1 MSYDQND
8 IDKFFSALHE
18 VPENVS
24 IKKVHQLINHPPA
37 QARLVETNSIKPF
50 IIMSV
55 LTSVI
60 IATTWFLW
68 PAAEENESE
77 LKLERI
83 EHFPEMK
90 VPKRKTEIA
99 LESLPADVATTEE
112 VQPVKHS
119 REVAIIESQPA
130 ITPTD
135 QQVIVEDS
143 VEEIF
148 SQEANLTD
156 CGWSKDQVIPADD
169 VVLQLTV
176 EELSRLGFEYEES
189 DKKRGLYYL
198 NEHEGIVSSFL
209 MDWKKRGSSTFRSTW
224 APQRS
229 SDNDNIKK
237 DPSHFDFYPL
247 FMTDFTGES
256 VRGAVI
262 PGSAKMD
269 QRDLYVGI
277 KLNQQVSSLFDQEQ
291 TIWFQPTESF
301 LALLP
306 DRYSYLSETVKCIR
320 ELRDQTGRTNIVSHY
335 LNSMMEGIQ
344 ALELPQDKLEQMGF
358 EFSNNQIEYSQQET
372 ALCGMTLSLGEDE
385 MGVDMRG
392 RHPKRLSK
400 LVFVSD
406 NLGRQW
412 VSWNCDKG
420 NKEKSNEAFVASY
433 ETLIPVILSK
443 STYPFLTKDQFL
455 WFEATDELLGVI
467 PGEQGQQIREEY
479 EYLVAEVKSDLTTSC
494 TFFEACRSTIH
505 LHELE
510 VYPNPTSDGKVSI
523 RFQLPEQSD
532 LSITLTDLN
541 GKEVS
546 QLISRKTYDSGLNE
560 LKLNVATAMPGMYL
574 LIIRTKDGY
583 LSRRIMIK

>member
-1 MSYDQND
+1 MS
-8 IDKFFSALHE
+8 I
-18 VPENVS
+18 V
-24 IKKVHQLINHPPA
+24 
-37 QARLVETNSIKPF
+37 
-50 IIMSV
+50 
-55 LTSVI
+55 TSVI

-68 PAAEENESE
+68 PSAEENESE

-83 EHFPEMK
+83 EHFPEVK
-90 VPKRKTEIA
+90 VPERKTEIV
-99 LESLPADVATTEE
+99 LESLPVDVTTSEE
-112 VQPVKHS
+112 VQPIKQS
-119 REVAIIESQPA
+119 GDAATIESQPA
-130 ITPTD
+130 ITPSD
-135 QQVIVEDS
+135 QQVMVENAD
-143 VEEIF
+143 EEII
-148 SQEANLTD
+148 SQEAYLTD
-156 CGWSKDQVIPADD
+156 CGWSNDQVIPADD
-169 VVLQLTV
+169 MVLQLTV

-189 DKKRGLYYL
+189 EKKMGLYYL
-198 NEHEGIVSSFL
+198 NEHEDIVSSFL
-209 MDWKKRGSSTFRSTW
+209 MDWKKKGSTTFRSTW

-291 TIWFQPTESF
+291 TLWFQPTESF

-306 DRYSYLSETVKCIR
+306 DRYDYLSETVKCIQ
-320 ELRDQTGRTNIVSHY
+320 ELRGQTGRTNIVSHY
-335 LNSMMEGIQ
+335 HNSMMEGIQ

-358 EFSNNQIEYSQQET
+358 EFSNNRIEYSQQET
-372 ALCGMTLSLGEDE
+372 SICGMKLSLGNDE

-420 NKEKSNEAFVASY
+420 NNDKSNEAFVASY

-443 STYPFLTKDQFL
+443 STYPFLAKDQYL
-455 WFEATDELLGVI
+455 WFEATDELLGLI
-467 PGEQGQQIREEY
+467 PGEQGQLIREEY
-479 EYLVAEVKSDLTTSC
+479 KYLVAEDKSDLRTSC

-510 VYPNPTSDGKVSI
+510 VYPNPTSNGEVSMQ
-523 RFQLPEQSD
+523 FQLPEQLD

-546 QLISRKTYDSGLNE
+546 ELISKKTYDSGLNE
-560 LKLNVATAMPGMYL
+560 LKLNVADAISGMYL
-574 LIIRTKDGY
+574 LIIRTNEGY
-583 LSRRIMIK
+583 LSRRLMIK